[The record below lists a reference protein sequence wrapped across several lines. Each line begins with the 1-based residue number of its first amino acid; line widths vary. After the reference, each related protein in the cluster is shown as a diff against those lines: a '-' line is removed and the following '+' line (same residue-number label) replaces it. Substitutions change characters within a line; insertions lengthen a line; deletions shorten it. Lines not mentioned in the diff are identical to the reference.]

1 MFLSLSSCINLS
13 LDLFRSLNRM
23 TEFLFMFTGKRTP
36 RFTEKL
42 VKNFSFEQIS
52 GSMPGLELKLT

>member
-1 MFLSLSSCINLS
+1 
-13 LDLFRSLNRM
+13 M